1 MNLGEKYLMVLSRGP
16 TREQIEQVEQSSG
29 GEAMN
34 FRFWVQLYLRR
45 EDSAEYRPAWMTDE
59 KGDSLYDIVVEMKI
73 VTFELMG
80 EPNLA
85 RLELEIVEGM
95 EKHPDPRCTGV
106 KYLWLLRAMY
116 KGWSL
121 KVLYDKQCCVG
132 IVEEIFQKMPNVQTS
147 WEVRTGIS
155 HEARTAMMPRE
166 LAESRLHHRL

>member
-1 MNLGEKYLMVLSRGP
+1 MESDGGTWWSTLK
-16 TREQIEQVEQSSG
+16 G
-29 GEAMN
+29 GE
-34 FRFWVQLYLRR
+34 
-45 EDSAEYRPAWMTDE
+45 EDELGWKIFDGFVAGTDTGTDWTSGTVE
-59 KGDSLYDIVVEMKI
+59 RWRGDEFSVL
-73 VTFELMG
+73 TG

-155 HEARTAMMPRE
+155 HEARIAMMPRE